1 MQTSILRKLSCAR
14 TFHQDDTAG
23 AQNEIRNKMETA
35 TKYHTYRESLN
46 RSLKRH
52 RVYSENVYIP
62 DYMRT
67 AFTRLRVMSHDLR
80 IETGRWSRTPRELR
94 VCNCDSQSV
103 QSEIHVLIE
112 CPMSRSKRQK
122 FRNLNYTNIVTL
134 FEDEN
139 NVIDLCQYIFEVLKI
154 YD

>member
-1 MQTSILRKLSCAR
+1 
-14 TFHQDDTAG
+14 
-23 AQNEIRNKMETA
+23 
-35 TKYHTYRESLN
+35 
-46 RSLKRH
+46 
-52 RVYSENVYIP
+52 
-62 DYMRT
+62 MRT

-94 VCNCDSQSV
+94 VCNSDSQSV

-134 FEDEN
+134 FENEN